1 MRAQEPLTIRAF
13 VLTAGW
19 GVGAA
24 LTLAG
29 QAPSAPQPTFRVGV
43 DVVQVDVSV
52 LDKDRKPVR
61 GLTATDFAITEDG
74 KSRPIV
80 AFIPVDLAER
90 EAAPPAAAWV
100 RDAPRD
106 VTANDLKPEGR
117 LVVIMLD
124 WSIRFSD
131 QALARRIA
139 AAAVDALGPDDLA
152 AVVFS
157 SGFANGGTPQNFTA
171 DRARLLAAINRPFA
185 VAMQNPPRGSPGH
198 DPRNNNDLMID
209 DVEGYESGDCYCR
222 LCSPEAITGVADAV
236 RDVRGR
242 RKSLLFI
249 GTYVRL
255 YESLQGPTS
264 RQGPAFR
271 PGLAGRPVVYPG
283 TCSARLKDAR
293 DKMTRATSL
302 ANLTIHAVDPVGL
315 ETAGNSPLGGELI
328 GMLDRRDD
336 LASLADTTG
345 GRTVMNTNAPDV
357 LVPEVFAESQSYYL
371 LAFAP
376 ADLDAKDKFHKIEV
390 KVNRRGVSVRTRA
403 GYYTEG
409 NARAAASSRMSPD
422 ATALEGVLPSTDLP
436 LRVTVA
442 PFAMPGKTESA
453 VAIVVGV
460 EQQTAAN
467 GAAPGGPVKVLAA
480 AFERHG
486 RSVQSQEQTVSVTR
500 EPAAGAANYEVLS
513 RLALKPGRYEVRVA
527 VDAGPGRR
535 GSVYTDVEVPD
546 FAKQPL
552 SLSGVVLSA
561 VPAVGSAPADAFSNL
576 MPVIPTV
583 RREFGRSTSAAA
595 FVRVYQGT
603 HGAVQPASL
612 TARIV
617 DTSDRAVAT
626 DVVSLTAESFKV
638 NRSADYRIA
647 LPTDRLAAGE
657 YLLTIDATKGRHK
670 AGRVLRFRLR

>member
-1 MRAQEPLTIRAF
+1 MALAAQ
-13 VLTAGW
+13 
-19 GVGAA
+19 AA
-24 LTLAG
+24 ST
-29 QAPSAPQPTFRVGV
+29 PQPTFRVGV

-61 GLTATDFAITEDG
+61 GLTAADFTILEDG
-74 KSRPIV
+74 KPRPIV

-90 EAAPPAAAWV
+90 AAAAPGAAWV
-100 RDAPRD
+100 REVPRD

-117 LVVIMLD
+117 LVIIMLD
-124 WSIRFSD
+124 WSIRFAD
-131 QALARRIA
+131 QTLARRIA
-139 AAAVDALGPDDLA
+139 AAAVDQLGPDDLA

-222 LCSPEAITGVADAV
+222 LCSPEAITRVADAV

-315 ETAGNSPLGGELI
+315 ETAGNSPLGGALT

-336 LASLADTTG
+336 LAALADTTG
-345 GRTVMNTNAPDV
+345 GRAVMNTNAPEADV
-357 LVPEVFAESQSYYL
+357 PGVFAETQSYYL

-376 ADLDAKDKFHKIEV
+376 ADLDAKARFHRIEV
-390 KVNRRGVSVRTRA
+390 KTDRPGVSVRTRA
-403 GYYTEG
+403 GYDTEG
-409 NARAAASSRMSPD
+409 TGGRAAVSSRMSPD
-422 ATALEGVLPSTDLP
+422 AAALEGVLPATDVP

-442 PFAMPGKTESA
+442 PFAATGKAGSE
-453 VAIVVGV
+453 VAIVIGV
-460 EQQTAAN
+460 EQTAMDS
-467 GAAPGGPVKVLAA
+467 GAAGRPVKILAA

-486 RSVQSQEQTVSVTR
+486 RAVQSQEQTLSVTQG
-500 EPAAGAANYEVLS
+500 ATAGAANYEVLS

-527 VDAGPGRR
+527 LDAGPGRR
-535 GSVYTDVEVPD
+535 ASVYTDVDVPD
-546 FAKQPL
+546 FAKQRL
-552 SLSGVVLSA
+552 ALSGIVLSA
-561 VPAVGSAPADAFSNL
+561 FPAVGSAPPVAFADL
-576 MPVIPTV
+576 IPVVPTV
-583 RREFGRSTSAAA
+583 RREFARSARATA
-595 FVRVYQGT
+595 FVRIYQGAKD
-603 HGAVQPASL
+603 AVQPAIV

-617 DTSDRAVAT
+617 NTSDRAVAN
-626 DVVSLTAESFKV
+626 DVVSLSAERFKV
-638 NRSADYRIA
+638 NRSAESQIA
-647 LPTDRLAAGE
+647 LPIDRLQPGE
-657 YLLTIDATKGRHK
+657 YLLTIDAAQGRHK
-670 AGRVLRFRLR
+670 AGRALRFRVR

>member
-1 MRAQEPLTIRAF
+1 VALAAQ
-13 VLTAGW
+13 
-19 GVGAA
+19 AA
-24 LTLAG
+24 ST
-29 QAPSAPQPTFRVGV
+29 PQPTFRVGV

-61 GLTATDFAITEDG
+61 GLTAADFTILEDG
-74 KSRPIV
+74 KPRPIV

-90 EAAPPAAAWV
+90 EAALPAAAWV
-100 RDAPRD
+100 REVPHD

-117 LVVIMLD
+117 LVIIMLD
-124 WSIRFSD
+124 WSIRFAD
-131 QALARRIA
+131 QMLARRIA

-157 SGFANGGTPQNFTA
+157 SGFSNGGTPQNFTA
-171 DRARLLAAINRPFA
+171 DRARLLAAIKRPFA

-222 LCSPEAITGVADAV
+222 LCSPEAIARVADAV

-255 YESLQGPTS
+255 YEGLQGPSS
-264 RQGPAFR
+264 RQGPLFK
-271 PGLAGRPVVYPG
+271 PGLGGRPVVYPG

-302 ANLTIHAVDPVGL
+302 ANLTIHAVDPVGI
-315 ETAGNSPLGGELI
+315 ETAGNSPLGGELV

-336 LASLADTTG
+336 LASLAETTG
-345 GRTVMNTNAPDV
+345 GRTVMNTNAPDA

-376 ADLDAKDKFHKIEV
+376 ADLNANGKFHPIEV
-390 KVNRRGVSVRTRA
+390 KVNRRGISVRTRA
-403 GYYTEG
+403 GHYTEG
-409 NARAAASSRMSPD
+409 AGAPATVSSRMSPD
-422 ATALEGVLPSTDLP
+422 AAALAGVLPATDVP

-442 PFAMPGKTESA
+442 PFAMPGESESA

-460 EQQTAAN
+460 EQQPAAD
-467 GAAPGGPVKVLAA
+467 GAGPGDPVKVLAA

-486 RSVQSQEQTVSVTR
+486 RAVQSQEQTVSVNR
-500 EPAAGAANYEVLS
+500 GPGARAASYEVLS

-527 VDAGPGRR
+527 VDAGPGQRA
-535 GSVYTDVEVPD
+535 SVYTDVDVPD

-552 SLSGVVLSA
+552 SLSGIVLSA
-561 VPAVGSAPADAFSNL
+561 SPAVGSAPADAFSNL
-576 MPVIPTV
+576 LPVIPTV
-583 RREFGRSTSAAA
+583 RREFARPTTASA

-603 HGAVQPASL
+603 REAVQPASL
-612 TARIV
+612 IARIL
-617 DTSDRAVAT
+617 DTSDRPVAN
-626 DVVSLTAESFKV
+626 DAVSLTADRFKV

-647 LPTDRLAAGE
+647 LPVDQLRPGE
-657 YLLTIDATKGRHK
+657 YLLTIDVAQGRHK
-670 AGRVLRFRLR
+670 AGRVLRFRVR